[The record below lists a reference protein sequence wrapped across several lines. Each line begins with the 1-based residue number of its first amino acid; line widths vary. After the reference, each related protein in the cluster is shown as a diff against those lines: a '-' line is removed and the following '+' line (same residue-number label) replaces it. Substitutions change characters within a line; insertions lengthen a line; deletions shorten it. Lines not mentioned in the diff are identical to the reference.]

1 MNLITS
7 EFGDDLN
14 NLRMAKDFNDKSLAM
29 LVHSLKQG
37 VNIFDPEEKRIV
49 LGGGGGGAQK

>member
-1 MNLITS
+1 
-7 EFGDDLN
+7 
-14 NLRMAKDFNDKSLAM
+14 MAKDFNDKSLAM